1 MIEKILS
8 TMLLDPNN
16 LSIQTLQTRHRLNL
30 AAFWDI
36 KPNQRILEIGC
47 GQGDT
52 TAVLAELVGEG
63 GQVVALDIASG
74 DYGSPYTLAQSL
86 DTLTS
91 SPVGS
96 RISVHLET
104 DFLSDAVEFPAKHF
118 DKVIVAHSSWYF
130 ENLDVL
136 ARIVEKARRVAKQFC
151 YAEWDTRIT
160 DVSQMAH
167 LYAVHIQNQYNLF
180 AHHDDCN
187 IRTLITHDDVAALMA
202 ARGIKQQSEQ
212 VFEQHQLQDGG
223 WEVSHVLHH
232 LQQVIANSAELN
244 AKTKAFFDS
253 QIAELKHYADRGVS
267 PLNAHASVWDLGE
280 LSKANNQQTL
290 EAIDD
295 LENDVETMRVDS
307 IAALKHDLKW

>member
-63 GQVVALDIASG
+63 GQVMALDIARG

-91 SPVGS
+91 SPVGN

-104 DFLSDAVEFPAKHF
+104 DFLSDAVEFPTKHF

-151 YAEWDTRIT
+151 YAEWDTRVT

-180 AHHDDCN
+180 AHHDDC
-187 IRTLITHDDVAALMA
+187 IS
-202 ARGIKQQSEQ
+202 AR
-212 VFEQHQLQDGG
+212 
-223 WEVSHVLHH
+223 
-232 LQQVIANSAELN
+232 
-244 AKTKAFFDS
+244 
-253 QIAELKHYADRGVS
+253 
-267 PLNAHASVWDLGE
+267 
-280 LSKANNQQTL
+280 
-290 EAIDD
+290 
-295 LENDVETMRVDS
+295 
-307 IAALKHDLKW
+307 

>member
-52 TAVLAELVGEG
+52 TAVLAELVGEN

-96 RISVHLET
+96 RIGVHLQT

-130 ENLDVL
+130 ENRDVL
-136 ARIVEKARRVAKQFC
+136 ARIVEKSRRVAKQFC
-151 YAEWDTRIT
+151 YAEWDTRVT
-160 DVSQMAH
+160 SVSQMAH
-167 LYAVHIQNQYNLF
+167 FYAVHIQNQYNLF

-187 IRTLITHDDVAALMA
+187 IRTLITRDDLAALMLA
-202 ARGIKQQSEQ
+202 QGIPPVAEQ
-212 VFEQHQLQDGG
+212 AFAQHQLQDGK

-232 LQQVIANSAELN
+232 LKQVIANSAELN
-244 AKTKAFFDS
+244 TKTKAFFQS
-253 QIAELKHYADRGVS
+253 QIAELQHYADNGVA
-267 PLNAHASVWDLGE
+267 PLNAHSSVWDLGE
-280 LSKANNQQTL
+280 
-290 EAIDD
+290 
-295 LENDVETMRVDS
+295 
-307 IAALKHDLKW
+307 